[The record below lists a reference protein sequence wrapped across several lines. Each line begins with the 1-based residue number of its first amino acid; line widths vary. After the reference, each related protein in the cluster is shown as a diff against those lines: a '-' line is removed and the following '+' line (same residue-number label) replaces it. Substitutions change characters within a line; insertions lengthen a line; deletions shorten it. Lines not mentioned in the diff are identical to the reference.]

1 MGTSGGRG
9 EGRRGGKGRAKNPRK
24 TLPLKKCLR
33 AFLKLIRYS
42 NKGLLVL
49 IKYLKRKTSTVRR

>member
-1 MGTSGGRG
+1 MNFGAKI
-9 EGRRGGKGRAKNPRK
+9 EQKWAKNPLK
-24 TLPLKKCLR
+24 TLPQNKSLR

-49 IKYLKRKTSTVRR
+49 IKYLRRKNPTARR